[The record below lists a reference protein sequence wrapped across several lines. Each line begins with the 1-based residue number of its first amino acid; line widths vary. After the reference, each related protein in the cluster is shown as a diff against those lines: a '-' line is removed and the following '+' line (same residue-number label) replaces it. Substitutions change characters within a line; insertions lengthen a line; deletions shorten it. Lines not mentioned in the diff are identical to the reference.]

1 MPYVI
6 RFNSKKPRKLAMRP
20 HYSTFRADKD
30 YATIARSL
38 GLKGNTDQE
47 LVDALIKKVVE
58 LGHGVGMKLSLKAN
72 GVDEADFNNK
82 VDAMAVEAYG
92 DQNVV
97 TNPSALLISEIKDLM
112 KETYKG
118 KGIEA

>member
-1 MPYVI
+1 M
-6 RFNSKKPRKLAMRP
+6 
-20 HYSTFRADKD
+20 
-30 YATIARSL
+30 
-38 GLKGNTDQE
+38 
-47 LVDALIKKVVE
+47 DALIKKVVE

-118 KGIEA
+118 KGIEV

>member
-1 MPYVI
+1 ME
-6 RFNSKKPRKLAMRP
+6 LA
-20 HYSTFRADKD
+20 
-30 YATIARSL
+30 
-38 GLKGNTDQE
+38 
-47 LVDALIKKVVE
+47 
-58 LGHGVGMKLSLKAN
+58 
-72 GVDEADFNNK
+72 EADFNNK

>member
-1 MPYVI
+1 
-6 RFNSKKPRKLAMRP
+6 MRP